1 MNELT
6 TNILNKKYRV
16 IIPARRLFAYQ
27 MFTQLWGVQCALT
40 TASSSLD
47 VALLMVLGF
56 LLFCVIFSK
65 TRILADDDQSL
76 LTPLYFVYNFVKGIV
91 IGFIMI
97 LIFTFL

>member
-16 IIPARRLFAYQ
+16 IVSAPRLFAYQ
-27 MFTQLWGVQCALT
+27 MFTLLWGVKCALT

-56 LLFCVIFSK
+56 MLFCVVFSNA
-65 TRILADDDQSL
+65 RILADDDQSL

-97 LIFTFL
+97 FIFNLL